1 MKRRVLRTLVF
12 LWMLVLGSI
21 HCTGFAETGYSS
33 TYTIVNPE
41 DDSNIRFGCTMAVN
55 DEYIFVGSEYAERDG
70 LMRVGKVYQFDH
82 EGNPVQSLESTDW
95 GKEER
100 FGSRVIANEERV
112 LVTESEL
119 GYAGKSTGQVYLFD
133 SNGGFLTKID
143 SPEVDE
149 WAEFGT
155 ATWLLSDKMLISEP
169 KADTEYGTQTG
180 RVHVFDYSGNYVET
194 HHSPEP
200 KINSGFGFCIAANED
215 IIVVSEIQGVLSEQV
230 YVNGLVHVFDH
241 DWNHLNTLT
250 YSDPEVKNVFGWS
263 LAVTDDHIVIGNIY
277 AQVDDL
283 ENVGEVYIYSV
294 SGEHVNTIQPPSSA
308 AGTYFGECLL
318 VHEDALVVGT
328 PKDDS
333 HSFDS
338 GKVYIYSM
346 EGTLLTELESPDV
359 NAKGFFGDSIA
370 AVDDKIIVGAS
381 GENKVYVFSK
391 GASSSETTTTEETVI
406 EEAASEEEQTQGIP
420 GFPVVAVS
428 TGMMIIILW
437 FRKSSGNSLSRVN
450 SMQVRTQVN
459 FF

>member
-1 MKRRVLRTLVF
+1 MNNRIMKRRVLRTLVF
-12 LWMLVLGSI
+12 LWILVLGSI
-21 HCTGFAETGYSS
+21 HYAGFAETEYGS

-41 DDSNIRFGCTMAVN
+41 DDSNTRFGCALAVN
-55 DEYIFVGSEYAERDG
+55 YEYIFVGSEYAERDG
-70 LMRVGKVYQFDH
+70 LSRVGKVYQFDH
-82 EGNPVQSLESTDW
+82 GGNYVQSLDSTDW

-100 FGSRVIANEERV
+100 FGSRVTANEERV

-119 GYAGKSTGQVYLFD
+119 GYVGKSTGQVYLFESD
-133 SNGGFLTKID
+133 GGFLAKID

-180 RVHVFDYSGNYVET
+180 RVHVFDYSGDHVET

-200 KINSGFGFCIAANED
+200 KINSGFGFSVAANED

-250 YSDPEVKNVFGWS
+250 YGDPEVRNVFGWS
-263 LAVTDDHIVIGNIY
+263 LVVTDEHIVIGNIY
-277 AQVDDL
+277 APVDDL

-294 SGEHVNTIQPPSSA
+294 DGEYVTKIQPPSPA

-318 VHEDALVVGT
+318 VHEDAMVVGT
-328 PKDDS
+328 PKDDTI
-333 HSFDS
+333 SFDA

-346 EGTLLTELESPDV
+346 EGTLLTELESP
-359 NAKGFFGDSIA
+359 NASAKGFFGDSIA
-370 AVDDKIIVGAS
+370 AVGDKIIVGAS
-381 GENKVYVFSK
+381 GENKVYVFSS
-391 GASSSETTTTEETVI
+391 GATSSETTTEETVT
-406 EEAASEEEQTQGIP
+406 EEQSPEEEQTQGVP
-420 GFPVVAVS
+420 GFPLVAVS
-428 TGMMIIILW
+428 TGMMIIVLL
-437 FRKSSGNSLSRVN
+437 FRLKSSGYTLSRVN
-450 SMQVRTQVN
+450 LT
-459 FF
+459 